1 MKRAIM
7 PRKKSN
13 PTTLA
18 TASVSGT
25 TDMLNLITDA
35 SYLVKWNAPLALSW
49 MNDIAPRLASF
60 TEVEAYN
67 RTVRRINHYLNHLEK
82 MRYYNRKEV
91 WGALS
96 PARLEEI

>member
-1 MKRAIM
+1 MKRVIM

-35 SYLVKWNAPLALSW
+35 SYLVKWNAPLAMSW
-49 MNDIAPRLASF
+49 MNDISSRLVNYMEID
-60 TEVEAYN
+60 TYN
-67 RTVRRINHYLNHLEK
+67 RVVRRINNYLNDLEK
-82 MRYYNRKEV
+82 MRYYDQKEV
-91 WGALS
+91 WGSLTPS
-96 PARLEEI
+96 RLEEI

>member
-1 MKRAIM
+1 M

-13 PTTLA
+13 PTTSA

-35 SYLVKWNAPLALSW
+35 SYLVKWNAPLAMSW
-49 MNDIAPRLASF
+49 MNDIAPRLVNYIEID
-60 TEVEAYN
+60 TYN
-67 RTVRRINHYLNHLEK
+67 KVVRRINNYLNGLEK

-91 WGALS
+91 WGSL
-96 PARLEEI
+96 PPTRLEEI